1 LEDCDAILGLKLD
14 EEEALK
20 DFSTLSGFLCMCAGE
35 IPKQDDFVMSRGW
48 CFEVMS
54 ADDKKILQ
62 LQVCRLV
69 GAFDDETDNGE
80 TDNNPLRGFM
90 KRNLGGE
97 DEETRG
103 ERVDASDLEVDSQLQ
118 RTRELNREMAM
129 EVERMVESGEQ
140 KLSML
145 ETTNEKVD
153 VQT

>member
-1 LEDCDAILGLKLD
+1 M
-14 EEEALK
+14 K

-62 LQVCRLV
+62 VQVCRLV
-69 GAFDDETDNGE
+69 GVFDDQSDDGE

-90 KRNLGGE
+90 KKKLGGE
-97 DEETRG
+97 DEETR
-103 ERVDASDLEVDSQLQ
+103 DSEVDSQLE
-118 RTRELNREMAM
+118 RTRELNMEMAM
-129 EVERMVESGEQ
+129 EVERMVEAGEQ
-140 KLSML
+140 RVSLL
-145 ETTNEKVD
+145 ETANEKLD

>member
-1 LEDCDAILGLKLD
+1 MEDCDAILGLKLD

-62 LQVCRLV
+62 VQVCRLV
-69 GAFDDETDNGE
+69 GVFDDQSDDGE

-90 KRNLGGE
+90 KKKLGGE
-97 DEETRG
+97 DEETR
-103 ERVDASDLEVDSQLQ
+103 DSEVDSQLE
-118 RTRELNREMAM
+118 RTRELNMEMAM
-129 EVERMVESGEQ
+129 EVERMVEAGEQ
-140 KLSML
+140 RVSLL
-145 ETTNEKVD
+145 ETANEKLD

>member
-1 LEDCDAILGLKLD
+1 LEDCDAILALKLD

-62 LQVCRLV
+62 LHVYRLV
-69 GAFDDETDNGE
+69 GAFDDETDDND

-97 DEETRG
+97 DEESRG
-103 ERVDASDLEVDSQLQ
+103 ASDLEVDSKLQ

-129 EVERMVESGEQ
+129 EVERMIDSGEP

-145 ETTNEKVD
+145 ETTNEK
-153 VQT
+153 